1 MRSIRILIFLACV
14 GVALPACR
22 KPAKSDANTSEVDFG
37 LHSMM
42 YTQMLVAVSNAQ
54 ATVPEFLR
62 VLTNPAPNQTGFKIK
77 KPFGTHTGSEEH
89 LWINELKFDGTNFHG
104 RLDNQPTELLTW
116 KKGDSLTVHTNELSD
131 WLYHEDG
138 FIVGGLTL
146 RVMRRNVTGKEAQE
160 FDREM
165 KFKE

>member
-1 MRSIRILIFLACV
+1 MRSIRILLLLACV
-14 GVALPACR
+14 GVAVTACR
-22 KPAKSDANTSEVDFG
+22 KPAEADANKSEIDFG

-54 ATVPEFLR
+54 AAVPQFVR
-62 VLTNPAPNQTGFKIK
+62 VLTNPAPNQTRFKIK

-89 LWINELKFDGTNFHG
+89 LWISELKFDGTNFHG

-116 KKGDSLTVHTNELSD
+116 KQGDAVTVFTNELSD

-138 FIVGGLTL
+138 LIVGGFTL
-146 RVMRRNVTGKEAQE
+146 RVMRQSVTGKKAED